1 MIEFGYDANGN
12 LTSHDDQ
19 NGNTTTCLRR
29 AFGAPLQVCTLDG
42 QLEEE
47 NLRFIVAALLVAACP
62 VASHAYVY
70 CDDLEQ
76 GYALGKAQHG
86 WRKAMVERRFK
97 ELDAH
102 FSSVLAAHDAGR
114 VSDAE
119 VAYEFGMFSS
129 VRPADEPLH
138 ESWIKAHPKS
148 RAARLARAYYFVARG
163 WAARGTELAGKTSDI
178 QFTAMAHAFDR
189 AMADLDAA
197 ESLAKKPTP
206 EWAERINILMTAGG
220 RGDELSTAIY
230 RKAIKKY
237 PDTFAVRTSY
247 ANASTPQW
255 GGSFERLA
263 RIREEASSLPPD
275 DRRYVQSRVDISI
288 GDAYAFRK
296 EDAKAAQSYER
307 AMSACKGFSDAAY
320 KAMQIH
326 AGTKNFP
333 GLVSAAGH
341 AIVRDPDSGW
351 ALSMR
356 GWAYLSMN
364 KLHDA
369 FRDYEKA
376 AKLGFPGA
384 FEHLAWFYEG
394 GRGGAPQDFRKAID
408 LYMIAHD
415 KGVAGAK
422 AKAEKVRAGT
432 GLK

>member
-1 MIEFGYDANGN
+1 M
-12 LTSHDDQ
+12 
-19 NGNTTTCLRR
+19 
-29 AFGAPLQVCTLDG
+29 
-42 QLEEE
+42 
-47 NLRFIVAALLVAACP
+47 RFTIAALLIAVCP

-70 CDDLEQ
+70 CDSPEK
-76 GYALGKAQHG
+76 GYALRKAQDER
-86 WRKAMVERRFK
+86 RKALVAGGFK

-119 VAYEFGMFSS
+119 VAYEFGMFSTA
-129 VRPADEPLH
+129 RAANEPLH
-138 ESWIKAHPKS
+138 ESWVKAHPKS
-148 RAARLARAYYFVARG
+148 RAARLARAYYYAARG

-197 ESLAKKPTP
+197 ESLAKRPTP
-206 EWAERINILMTAGG
+206 EWAARIGILRAGG
-220 RGDELSTAIY
+220 VRGDDPSTTIY
-230 RKAIKKY
+230 RKAISKY

-247 ANASTPQW
+247 ADASAPQW
-255 GGSFERLA
+255 GGSFERLT
-263 RIREEASSLPPD
+263 RIREEANSLPPD
-275 DRRYVQSRVDISI
+275 DRRYVQSRVDITI

-307 AMSACKGFSDAAY
+307 AMSACAGFSDAAHR
-320 KAMQIH
+320 AMRIY
-326 AGTKNFP
+326 AGMKNFP
-333 GLVSAAGH
+333 ALVSAAGR
-341 AIVRDPDSGW
+341 AIEHNPDNGW

-376 AKLGFPGA
+376 AKLGLPSA

-408 LYMIAHD
+408 LYMIAHE
-415 KGVAGAK
+415 KGVSGAK
-422 AKAEKVRAGT
+422 EKADKVRAGT